1 MLQLSVWQT
10 KLQNN
15 GLLICRLLLVLY
27 IKTVVREKL
36 PLDHGSG
43 HHVAFLVGG
52 FEDDP
57 SRLHL
62 QQHIIKAS
70 FLRQRELDALQANL
84 KVSYIP
90 NLEFY
95 GVFLFLTHHAD
106 RN

>member
-10 KLQNN
+10 KLQDY
-15 GLLICRLLLVLY
+15 GLLVCRLQLVLY

-36 PLDHGSG
+36 PLDHCSG

-70 FLRQRELDALQANL
+70 FL
-84 KVSYIP
+84 
-90 NLEFY
+90 
-95 GVFLFLTHHAD
+95 
-106 RN
+106 